1 MFNLCL
7 FIFIF
12 YAVGHS
18 AKIILFGSSKKRP
31 QRTASKGGS
40 VKSRSVQYKKHAA
53 KPKITKIPLSK
64 TGRTRKIPCVLNFL
78 IKYLILMWKLQS
90 KSKATESR
98 RPLKSAGLP
107 LLLGQSLF
115 CLPKAEASLPQV
127 LTS

>member
-18 AKIILFGSSKKRP
+18 AKVILFGNAKKRR
-31 QRTASKGGS
+31 RTAAR
-40 VKSRSVQYKKHAA
+40 VRSVQYRKQTA
-53 KPKITKIPLSK
+53 KPKITKIPISK
-64 TGRTRKIPCVLNFL
+64 TGRTRKAPCVLNFF

-107 LLLGQSLF
+107 LLLDQSLF
-115 CLPKAEASLPQV
+115 CLPKAEAMHLQV